1 MGKMPLTDSYAWY
14 ERAHD
19 LPDYVDS
26 TSSTGI
32 TWTFIKALV
41 YLILP
46 SRSEKMPATFA
57 FDEDRLSKFQ
67 GDLQDLI
74 NLDICMYMYRGLELQ
89 NRQEAKQNI
98 REGTPT
104 MCFTSSPFDRPASPA
119 DDTML
124 SSPTI
129 PMPHHFNSR
138 ARNQGQERGHFIRT
152 LTGRQI
158 WIPSV
163 EDDCA
168 TSSSG
173 SSPRSSPS
181 STAETFEMNPPTPLY
196 LSVPTTDNSAQAR
209 TSLQAILASVTTPDK
224 WNTLSPSIALEILRM
239 TNTSLARLPQFES
252 HLQFHISNPTSRL
265 HQEAEHRVLQQL
277 FPALQKL
284 VGAYTPLTS
293 VQIFETAI
301 APKSGPGTAQIQAN
315 GAHDEI
321 KEVATR
327 LAHMAILH
335 WRVWS
340 QFAYLH
346 DPDADMDTMT

>member
-1 MGKMPLTDSYAWY
+1 LDVNESYAWY
-14 ERAHD
+14 QRAND
-19 LPDYVDS
+19 LPNFVDS
-26 TSSTGI
+26 ILSTAS
-32 TWTFIKALV
+32 TWTFMKALI

-57 FDEDRLSKFQ
+57 FDEDRLSKFR

-74 NLDICMYMYRGLELQ
+74 NLDICMHMYRGLELQ
-89 NRQEAKQNI
+89 NRQEVKYNT

-104 MCFTSSPFDRPASPA
+104 MSFTSSPFDRPASPA
-119 DDTML
+119 DNTML

-129 PMPHHFNSR
+129 PMPYHFTSR
-138 ARNQGQERGHFIRT
+138 TRNQGQERGHFIRT

-163 EDDCA
+163 EDDTA

-181 STAETFEMNPPTPLY
+181 STAEIFGMTPPTPLY

-209 TSLQAILASVTTPDK
+209 SSLQAILASLTTSDK
-224 WNTLSPSIALEILRM
+224 WNTLSPSMALEILRM

-252 HLQFHISNPTSRL
+252 HLQFHLSNTTSRL
-265 HQEAEHRVLQQL
+265 HQEAEHRVLEQL
-277 FPALQKL
+277 FPVLQKL
-284 VGAYTPLTS
+284 VSSYTPLTS
-293 VQIFETAI
+293 IQIFETAI
-301 APKSGPGTAQIQAN
+301 APKSGAGSAQSQSN
-315 GAHDEI
+315 GVQDEI
-321 KEVATR
+321 KEVSTR
-327 LAHMAILH
+327 IAHMAILH

-340 QFAYLH
+340 PIAYLR
-346 DPDADMDTMT
+346 DPSADMDTMA